1 MTMAKNKPKP
11 STSESIMITNIPIA
25 RLGQVI
31 ASVESSLIR
40 KAKSFGMMDY
50 IYVMDSR
57 GCLKGVVSV
66 KDMFQAA
73 DKKRKIEAI
82 MRKEMVTVH
91 PHTHQESVVR
101 LSLKHGIKAVP
112 VVDKGCRL
120 LGAIPHDTILRALN
134 EELHEDIYRFIGMYG
149 KHTKELV
156 AGRMSAGKMVKYR
169 LPWLVVG
176 LFGGIIAASLV
187 GLFEHV
193 LSTYLILAAFM
204 PVLVYMSGAVG
215 AQSQTILVRSM
226 ALEPSLPARKYVARE
241 LKVAVSLAFVC
252 SAILAAVS
260 AVGWGSMRFGAVI
273 GLSLFFSIFVAVVI
287 STFLPLLLKRMGMD
301 PAIATGPFATVL
313 TDMMTIVVYFSV
325 ASVILLQLI

>member
-1 MTMAKNKPKP
+1 MAKKEPKP
-11 STSESIMITNIPIA
+11 SAAESIMIANIPLA
-25 RLGQVI
+25 RLGQQI
-31 ASVESSLIR
+31 TSVESSFIR
-40 KAKSFGMMDY
+40 KAKGFGMMDY

-66 KDMFQAA
+66 KDMFQAP
-73 DKKRKIEAI
+73 DKKKSIESI
-82 MRKEMVTVH
+82 MKKDIVSVR
-91 PHTHQESVVR
+91 PHTHQESVVH
-101 LSLKHGIKAVP
+101 LAMKHGIKAVP
-112 VVDKGCRL
+112 VVDKGCKL
-120 LGAIPHDTILRALN
+120 LGAVPYDTVLKAFN
-134 EELHEDIYRFIGMYG
+134 EEVHEDILRFIGMYG
-149 KHTKELV
+149 RPSKELL
-156 AGRMSAGKMVKYR
+156 AGRMSAGRMVKYR
-169 LPWLVVG
+169 LPWLLVG

-226 ALEPSLPARKYVARE
+226 ALEPGLPARKYVVRE

-260 AVGWGSMRFGAVI
+260 AAGWGSARFGSVI
-273 GLSLFFSIFVAVVI
+273 GLSLFFSIFMSVII

-313 TDMMTIVVYFSV
+313 TDMMTILVYFSV